1 MIGSDSLDN
10 IIITFE
16 DGTKKEYRKGI
27 KFEEIVK
34 DVAPDNGI
42 ICGVFNNTILN
53 YTDAISRSGKLTL
66 CDINNPYGARVYEKG
81 LTFLFKVSAL
91 EVLGK
96 NTEIKVRNSIDRG
109 VFFET
114 SSDVTEEQLK
124 EIKKVMKSKV
134 DKALTFEKI
143 ETTMNEAFN
152 YFKEIKREDKIKTLF
167 YDKNKYVTLYK
178 FDGVYNFFIGN
189 LPHDSS
195 ILKQYDLTLLSGKG
209 IILRFPSMYD
219 NGKIVKYTHHEQ
231 FFNNVNEYL
240 EWAKILNISS
250 IGELNDAIVSM
261 NSAELINLSE
271 SIQDYRLQSIAK
283 EISDKK
289 DKIKVILLS
298 GPSSSGKTTSARK
311 LSLFLKTMG
320 LNPVPLSLDDY
331 FLERKDTPINENGKY
346 DFESLRAIDI
356 KLFNNQIDKL
366 LKGNKV
372 TIPTFNFITGMKE
385 YKRTLQ
391 MKENDIL
398 VVEGLHA
405 ISDELL
411 TDIPKN
417 RKFKIY
423 ISPLVYLNIDDDN
436 RINLTDIRLL
446 RRMVR
451 DNRTRG
457 YSPSHTLANWS
468 EVRNGEEKY
477 IFPYQD
483 SADVIFNTFL
493 AYELPVMKVYALPLL
508 YKVQADDPEYM
519 TALRLIEL
527 LNLVLPI
534 PSDDVPSLSIIRE
547 FIGKGY
553 FRWYQLL

>member
-1 MIGSDSLDN
+1 MDN

-16 DGTKKEYRKGI
+16 DGIKREYRKGI
-27 KFEEIVK
+27 RLEEIIK
-34 DVAPDNGI
+34 DVNPDRDI
-42 ICGVFNNTILN
+42 ICGSFNNIILN
-53 YTDAISRSGKLTL
+53 YNDSINRSGELFL
-66 CDINNPYGARVYEKG
+66 YGIDSPQGSRVYEKG

-96 NTEIKVRNSIDRG
+96 NVNIKIRNSIDRG
-109 VFFET
+109 VFFEI
-114 SSDVTEEQLK
+114 DKEVNEEDIKQ
-124 EIKKVMKSKV
+124 IKKIMQTKI
-134 DKALTFEKI
+134 DKAITFEKI
-143 ETTMNEAFN
+143 ETTMNEAIN

-178 FDGVYNFFIGN
+178 FDGVYNYFLGN

-195 ILKQYDLTLLSGKG
+195 ILKYYDLTLLPGKG
-209 IILRFPSMYD
+209 IILRFPSVYD

-231 FFNNVNEYL
+231 FFNNVSEYL

-250 IGELNDAIVSM
+250 VGELNDAIVSM
-261 NSAELINLSE
+261 DAAELINLSE
-271 SIQDYRLQSIAK
+271 SIQDYRLQSIASQIK
-283 EISDKK
+283 EKQ
-289 DKIKVILLS
+289 DKIKIILLS
-298 GPSSSGKTTSARK
+298 GPSSSGKTTSAKK

-331 FLERKDTPINENGKY
+331 FLERKDTPLNENGKP

-356 KLFNNQIDKL
+356 KLFNNQIEKL
-366 LKGNKV
+366 LKGSKV

-385 YKRTLQ
+385 YNKTIQ
-391 MKENDIL
+391 MKANDIL
-398 VVEGLHA
+398 IVEGLHA
-405 ISDELL
+405 LSDELL

-417 RKFKIY
+417 KKFKIY

-457 YSPSHTLANWS
+457 YSPSHTLSTWS

-477 IFPYQD
+477 VFPYQD

-493 AYELPVMKVYALPLL
+493 AYELPIMKVYALPLL

-527 LNLVLPI
+527 LNLILPI

-553 FRWYQLL
+553 FE